1 MAVRALRIYLAG
13 KITGAAWREDLVIGL
28 RDWEAQSAECHRIGQ
43 DWPVLHGA
51 IGGHDY
57 VGPYPMYSLADDLCG
72 TFTVPKSHAS
82 GADTVYAN
90 GSHVWGRAYSP
101 CGDAREPHEWT
112 AEVVRRCKAAI
123 DRADLVFVW
132 FDATDA
138 YGTLVEVGY
147 AIGSGKRVLLGLSE
161 QVFQGRHHDLWFA
174 EFFLTMTQSWPV
186 NGRDV
191 PAVYAATAQEALWAL
206 VAKNTTRPDY
216 YTYIASP
223 AWREKA
229 TAAKARAGHKCQ
241 VCNANDRT
249 LDAHHRTYERLGHE
263 LATDI
268 TVLCRPCHELFETQ
282 RKTKGMAS

>member
-1 MAVRALRIYLAG
+1 MKGHATLMSSASDDWATPPVSAPGRWHHCRCG
-13 KITGAAWREDLVIGL
+13 TRWR
-28 RDWEAQSAECHRIGQ
+28 
-43 DWPVLHGA
+43 A
-51 IGGHDY
+51 IGRY
-57 VGPYPMYSLADDLCG
+57 
-72 TFTVPKSHAS
+72 
-82 GADTVYAN
+82 
-90 GSHVWGRAYSP
+90 
-101 CGDAREPHEWT
+101 
-112 AEVVRRCKAAI
+112 VRRTT
-123 DRADLVFVW
+123 R
-132 FDATDA
+132 
-138 YGTLVEVGY
+138 GY
-147 AIGSGKRVLLGLSE
+147 RCPGCELA
-161 QVFQGRHHDLWFA
+161 
-174 EFFLTMTQSWPV
+174 
-186 NGRDV
+186 
-191 PAVYAATAQEALWAL
+191 AL